1 MSEIPAKATASD
13 ESPGEIVWQKSPPG
27 SIYDYIRVAS
37 FSIGPDGLVEQ
48 WSGRAERLFGVR
60 ADEVVGRDPI
70 EAFVPPELRERGHRK
85 VAEILD
91 GKEWTGVVPFRMK
104 ELATDGGPGGV
115 ARGKKDGIAEIY
127 VMPTENEDGEKA
139 AVCIVVDVR
148 VLRAIETDLA
158 ASQAI
163 FGQSPFGFLLFGTD
177 LRVQRVNRRFAA
189 VFGGE
194 ADSHR
199 GKAAHDYLPRREA
212 DRLAGALR
220 HVLESGESVNDMSI
234 VGSAPGESDRR
245 HWSVDLY
252 RVHSGS
258 GRPVGVAALAT
269 DVTRRHAAAREAAH
283 ARRNLALLNEAGARI
298 GNSLDLE
305 TTARELLDVTVP
317 GFCDLAS
324 VDLYQGLLD
333 GDESPPG
340 IADGSGELRRVA
352 FASAVSD
359 APFLTGRTPRSARA
373 GGTGTVS
380 GGEAG
385 SGGPETTGQDLG
397 PDGGP
402 SGGQDAGP
410 TGVSGQHAGPGGS
423 GQDAGPGGSGQDAGP
438 AGREAGAGGRAAGS
452 VPAPGGS
459 ARGRDA
465 PSSPAGTGDSTPRVP
480 NGRSAVEDWSAS
492 NEGPFT
498 VDSGAGEDGDTGT
511 DAPARDSSAH
521 PGSTQYGGSAH
532 GHGNSAQGGSS
543 ADAAHAD
550 AAHGDAAHADAGRR
564 DAGAG
569 EARRSATADAT
580 ASAAGTTPGRLP
592 VRGRA
597 GPSDTTAP
605 GSFRPAAPGASRPVA
620 PPYRDRAAARA
631 GAGLPGG
638 GPEAERDD
646 GAPVSV
652 GAVHRYAFDSP
663 RADALRTARP
673 RLLPGNEGELVQST
687 LAVPMVA
694 HDTVVG
700 LAQFARTKGSEP
712 FGERD
717 RALAVE
723 LASRAAVCIDNARLY
738 RREHERALILQRSL
752 LPPGDPEAS
761 GLDIACRYLPG
772 NAATEVGG
780 DWFDVIELPGHRTAL
795 VVGDVM
801 GRGLRA
807 AVAMGELR
815 TAVRTLAL
823 LDLEP
828 AEVLSHLDE
837 IARGL
842 GNPSGTQ
849 QATRAAL
856 KDHDADLAEVYLA
869 TCVYAV
875 YDSVTRRCTFANA
888 GHLPPVLVEP
898 GETALMLDVPP
909 GMPLG
914 VGGEP
919 FEEVEVELPEGA
931 LLGLYT
937 DGLVESRYQPLDEG
951 LTAFRATLT
960 DPGLPLEDI
969 CDHVLNTLDTHHGE
983 DDIALLMAR
992 VQGLPEDS
1000 VGDWTLPREPRS
1012 VGKAR
1017 EYTRAQL
1024 ESWDL
1029 EQLAD
1034 TTELLVSELVTNAL
1048 RYGEGEI
1055 RLRLLLDRTLVC
1067 EVWDAGLVQP
1077 RRRRARATDEG
1088 GRGLQLVGLLSAS
1101 WGSRRTP
1108 RGKTVWFE
1116 QALPDGDTKAIDPA
1130 EALLSLF

>member
-1 MSEIPAKATASD
+1 MSEIPAKATESEDPSD
-13 ESPGEIVWQKSPPG
+13 GARAEAVADSAMPTAADDAAHPRRAVAADGAADGSMDDAESGSAGAAERDSPGDAADVSAGGRAGGRTGGRTDEPIGTRTGEPIGTRTGEPIGTRTDEPVGDTMWQSSPPG
-27 SIYDYIRVAS
+27 SMYDYIKVAS

-48 WSGRAERLFGVR
+48 WSLRAEQIFGISAER
-60 ADEVVGRDPI
+60 AVGMDPI
-70 EAFVPPELRERGHRK
+70 EAFVAPDRREFGQRK
-85 VAEILD
+85 IAEILD
-91 GKEWTGVVPFRMK
+91 GREWTGVVPFRMPTP
-104 ELATDGGPGGV
+104 EATEGLAEV
-115 ARGKKDGIAEIY
+115 Y
-127 VMPTENEDGEKA
+127 VMPTTTEHGERA

-148 VLRAIETDLA
+148 TLRQIETDLA

-163 FGQSPFGFLLFGTD
+163 FGQSPFGFLLIDTD
-177 LRVQRVNRRFAA
+177 LRVRRANQRFAST
-189 VFGGE
+189 FGGKV
-194 ADSHR
+194 DDHR
-199 GKAAHDYLPRREA
+199 GRSVHDYLPSPEAERVSATLRR
-212 DRLAGALR
+212 
-220 HVLESGESVNDMSI
+220 VLETGNSITDMHVTGFVPGSDERRDWSI
-234 VGSAPGESDRR
+234 N
-245 HWSVDLY
+245 LY

-258 GRPVGVAALAT
+258 GHPIGVAWLGT
-269 DVTRRHAAAREAAH
+269 DNTARRAAAREAAS

-305 TTARELLDVTVP
+305 TTARELLDVVVP
-317 GFCDLAS
+317 GFCDLAT
-324 VDLYQGLLD
+324 VDLYQGLLA
-333 GDESPPG
+333 GDETPPG
-340 IADGSGELRRVA
+340 RADGSAELRRVA
-352 FASAVSD
+352 FSSAVSD
-359 APFLTGRTPRSARA
+359 APF
-373 GGTGTVS
+373 V
-380 GGEAG
+380 
-385 SGGPETTGQDLG
+385 GGP
-397 PDGGP
+397 
-402 SGGQDAGP
+402 A
-410 TGVSGQHAGPGGS
+410 
-423 GQDAGPGGSGQDAGP
+423 
-438 AGREAGAGGRAAGS
+438 
-452 VPAPGGS
+452 
-459 ARGRDA
+459 
-465 PSSPAGTGDSTPRVP
+465 
-480 NGRSAVEDWSAS
+480 
-492 NEGPFT
+492 
-498 VDSGAGEDGDTGT
+498 
-511 DAPARDSSAH
+511 
-521 PGSTQYGGSAH
+521 
-532 GHGNSAQGGSS
+532 
-543 ADAAHAD
+543 
-550 AAHGDAAHADAGRR
+550 
-564 DAGAG
+564 
-569 EARRSATADAT
+569 
-580 ASAAGTTPGRLP
+580 
-592 VRGRA
+592 
-597 GPSDTTAP
+597 
-605 GSFRPAAPGASRPVA
+605 PVA
-620 PPYRDRAAARA
+620 
-631 GAGLPGG
+631 
-638 GPEAERDD
+638 
-646 GAPVSV
+646 V
-652 GAVHRYAFDSP
+652 GAVHHYPFNSP
-663 RADALRTARP
+663 GADALRTGRP
-673 RLLPGNEGELVQST
+673 QHVPPEDGGLIQST

-700 LAQFARTKGSEP
+700 LAQFSRTKGSEP

-723 LASRAAVCIDNARLY
+723 LAARAAVCIDNARLY

-828 AEVLSHLDE
+828 AEVLSALDE

-842 GNPSGTQ
+842 GTPGGVQ
-849 QATRAAL
+849 QATRTARQPR
-856 KDHDADLAEVYLA
+856 DADLSEVYLA

-931 LLGLYT
+931 LLALYT
-937 DGLVESRYQPLDEG
+937 DGLVESRDHPLDEG
-951 LTAFRATLT
+951 LQAFVGALT
-960 DPGLPLEDI
+960 DPTSPLEDV

-992 VQGLPEDS
+992 VQGLPAES

-1012 VGKAR
+1012 VGRAR
-1017 EYTRAQL
+1017 EYARAQL
-1024 ESWDL
+1024 VRWDL
-1029 EQLAD
+1029 EPLVD
-1034 TTELLVSELVTNAL
+1034 TAELLVSELVTNAL

-1077 RRRRARATDEG
+1077 RRRRARDTDEG
-1088 GRGLQLVGLLSAS
+1088 GRGLQLVGLLSAG

-1116 QALPDGDTKAIDPA
+1116 LPLPDGETGLTDPA